1 MHQLVPLIV
10 HVTERRRDEEG
21 KLLHRDHSIARSRP
35 AKHASPAPSE
45 PSRETISA
53 AGCPGSRWR
62 ASGSLPMAWVCLRT
76 PTAVSMVMRSA
87 RNAQRGQR
95 QALSNSSPLER
106 GFTSRRSERRTVQST
121 PHVNVQ
127 TRLHP
132 DTRCSEYFTKVVRMN
147 HKRRVM
153 SDRANATSTYGSL
166 SVLSRGSQTVRSA
179 TDARNQLTLC
189 LSGVRLWTMWAW
201 MFLARCRDST
211 QSPCPHACC
220 AHRHA
225 MATTERGSLA
235 AAAAGGSACVIC
247 GEVGRFAEYPPWR
260 VALWCPRRYRHRSGS
275 ARTLVP

>member
-1 MHQLVPLIV
+1 MLPPSTRRCPPVRGGPCPSEGAVGRLTCPLNSASGTV
-10 HVTERRRDEEG
+10 LEEV
-21 KLLHRDHSIARSRP
+21 LNEIRVLWDST
-35 AKHASPAPSE
+35 APSLS
-45 PSRETISA
+45 PFFLSR
-53 AGCPGSRWR
+53 C
-62 ASGSLPMAWVCLRT
+62 
-76 PTAVSMVMRSA
+76 
-87 RNAQRGQR
+87 
-95 QALSNSSPLER
+95 
-106 GFTSRRSERRTVQST
+106 
-121 PHVNVQ
+121 
-127 TRLHP
+127 
-132 DTRCSEYFTKVVRMN
+132 EYFTKVVRMN

-247 GEVGRFAEYPPWR
+247 GDVTQVCGPMWRDAGRGRWLPSR
-260 VALWCPRRYRHRSGS
+260 
-275 ARTLVP
+275 

>member
-1 MHQLVPLIV
+1 MPLHTHQQIRAG
-10 HVTERRRDEEG
+10 T
-21 KLLHRDHSIARSRP
+21 RDHWAEI
-35 AKHASPAPSE
+35 
-45 PSRETISA
+45 
-53 AGCPGSRWR
+53 
-62 ASGSLPMAWVCLRT
+62 LR
-76 PTAVSMVMRSA
+76 
-87 RNAQRGQR
+87 RG
-95 QALSNSSPLER
+95 
-106 GFTSRRSERRTVQST
+106 TCT
-121 PHVNVQ
+121 
-127 TRLHP
+127 TRLDPIDCGKYLVRGHAIF
-132 DTRCSEYFTKVVRMN
+132 DAFRHFLLSRCSEYFTKVVRMN

-247 GEVGRFAEYPPWR
+247 GAVTHLQGLAGGLRPVEQ
-260 VALWCPRRYRHRSGS
+260 RSR
-275 ARTLVP
+275 ARSVIMTVCCM

>member
-1 MHQLVPLIV
+1 MHL
-10 HVTERRRDEEG
+10 D
-21 KLLHRDHSIARSRP
+21 S
-35 AKHASPAPSE
+35 
-45 PSRETISA
+45 
-53 AGCPGSRWR
+53 
-62 ASGSLPMAWVCLRT
+62 
-76 PTAVSMVMRSA
+76 
-87 RNAQRGQR
+87 
-95 QALSNSSPLER
+95 
-106 GFTSRRSERRTVQST
+106 
-121 PHVNVQ
+121 
-127 TRLHP
+127 
-132 DTRCSEYFTKVVRMN
+132 SEYFTKVVRMN

-247 GEVGRFAEYPPWR
+247 GAVTQALPSATEPSASGR
-260 VALWCPRRYRHRSGS
+260 LLRSGQLTELLERRRALRVLRRLGRCLALIEVDPRTRRADRPGPEVLGES
-275 ARTLVP
+275 AQNRGVSDADLSTVVIRSRLTAVRWTSADALRRRV